1 MRFIIRQLIKN
12 PGFTVAA
19 LLTLALGIG
28 VSTTAFTVLNR
39 LMLQALPF
47 RDPDRLVQVW
57 ATSSHEPRL
66 GLSPGEYGDI
76 RDQATSFTQA
86 AAYYVNYMAS
96 LAEGTSPP
104 ERTTCLMVTAEFAQV
119 VGIEPVLG
127 RLFTPEEQKRGDG
140 LALLSHSLWQS
151 RFGGDPKVL
160 GRSLRIDGRPITV
173 IGVLPSSMDEPMLF
187 GNLVALWLLDNT
199 EVNRNYREKG
209 WYQLAARLKPGVTL
223 QQSRA
228 EMKTLGARFAH
239 DFAKTN
245 ADRGLEAVPY
255 PTNSIGE
262 TGSRLTWLVLALS
275 LVVLLVGCANLANL
289 QLVRT
294 TRRSREIAIRLAMG
308 CPRWNL
314 LQLLLGESLLV
325 SIVGGALGLLVAKWG
340 NHSIANTIGLDMP
353 LDWRV
358 MGFALCT
365 ATATGALF
373 GSLPALLAARTD
385 INRTLKQGGSSAS
398 SDRSRHRL
406 RQALIVVELALSLT
420 LLSGA
425 GYFIRGLHR
434 MTHAE
439 LGWKARGT
447 LVGLFSLPHDRYGEE
462 RDERSRVFGERFRA
476 DLLALPGID
485 HAVVSASA
493 PLFGSGEMAPFF
505 VEGRDPPSPGQEP
518 IAAINNVTPD
528 FFATFGMRLVQGRDF
543 TEADR
548 AGSPRVVIVNQAVA
562 KKFWPAE
569 NPLGKRIGTND
580 PANREWYEVVGVV
593 NDVRSPFE
601 LGAPFQ
607 AYRPLAQNSHR
618 FLSFALHGSTT
629 VQALSDGA
637 RKALARLEPD
647 IAMTFSATTEEIMR
661 SQLAIFALVQRLLV
675 EIAILGLLLSA
686 IGIYGVIANLT
697 GERTQEIGVRMAL
710 GAQPTDVLWLFL
722 RNGVRLV
729 LLGTAIGLITAYGLM
744 RVLNSAIAMVPGN
757 DPWVIVAVAGLLAL
771 VALTAFWLPARR
783 ATQVSPLVAL
793 RTD

>member
-1 MRFIIRQLIKN
+1 
-12 PGFTVAA
+12 VA

-28 VSTTAFTVLNR
+28 ASTTAFTVLNR
-39 LMLQALPF
+39 LMLQSLPF

-57 ATSSHEPRL
+57 ATSLHEPRL

-96 LAEGTSPP
+96 LAEGTAPP
-104 ERTTCLMVTAEFAQV
+104 ERTTCLMVTAEFASV
-119 VGIEPVLG
+119 MGIEPALG

-140 LALLSHSLWQS
+140 LALLSHSLWQN

-173 IGVLPSSMDEPMLF
+173 IGVLPSSLDEPMLF
-187 GNLVALWLLDNT
+187 GNLVTLWLLDNT

-228 EMKTLGARFAH
+228 EMKTFGTRFAH

-245 ADRGLEAVPY
+245 ADRGLEAIPY

-289 QLVRT
+289 QLART

-308 CPRWNL
+308 CSRRNL
-314 LQLLLGESLLV
+314 MQLLLGESLLV

-340 NHSIANTIGLDMP
+340 NHSIANYIGLDMP

-358 MGFALCT
+358 IGFALCM
-365 ATATGALF
+365 ATVTGALF

-385 INRTLKQGGSSAS
+385 INRNLKQGGSSAS

-439 LGWKARGT
+439 LGWKAPST

-462 RDERSRVFGERFRA
+462 RDARSRLFGERFRA

-485 HAVVSASA
+485 HAIVSASA
-493 PLFGSGEMAPFF
+493 PLFGSNGATPFF
-505 VEGRDPPSPGQEP
+505 VEGRDTPVPGQEP
-518 IAAINNVTPD
+518 ITAINNVSPD
-528 FFATFGMRLVQGRDF
+528 FFATYGMRLVQGRDF

-548 AGSPRVVIVNQAVA
+548 ADSPRVIVVNQALA
-562 KKFWPAE
+562 KKFWPME
-569 NPLGKRIGTND
+569 NPLGKRIGMND

-601 LGAPFQ
+601 LGAPGAPFQ

-637 RKALARLEPD
+637 RQALARLEPD

-661 SQLAIFALVQRLLV
+661 SQLAVFALVQRLLV

-729 LLGTAIGLITAYGLM
+729 LMGTTIGLMAAYGLM

-771 VALTAFWLPARR
+771 VALAACWLPARR

-793 RTD
+793 RTE